1 MARLPQSVGSS
12 PNSTG
17 RLNGVVLLVE
27 DEPSVRTVTRRM
39 MEMRGLTVR
48 MAETADEAL
57 QIAASCTGPID
68 VLLTD
73 VQLPG
78 MEGPELAGHLR
89 AMRPDLKVV
98 YISGYAREETFAHS
112 RDDPS
117 AEYLQKPFSP
127 TQLAELLG
135 RVLAQTRSMPP

>member
-39 MEMRGLTVR
+39 MELRGLTVR
-48 MAETADEAL
+48 VAETADEAL
-57 QIAASCTGPID
+57 QIAAGCTGPID

-89 AMRPDLKVV
+89 AMRPELKVV
-98 YISGYAREETFAHS
+98 YISGYAREEAFANS

-117 AEYLQKPFSP
+117 AEYLQKPYSP
-127 TQLAELLG
+127 TQLAEVLA